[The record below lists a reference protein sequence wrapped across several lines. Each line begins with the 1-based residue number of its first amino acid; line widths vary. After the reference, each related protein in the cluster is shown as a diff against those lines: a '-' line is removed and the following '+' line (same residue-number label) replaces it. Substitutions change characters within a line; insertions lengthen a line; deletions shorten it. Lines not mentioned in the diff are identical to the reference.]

1 MMKKALI
8 DQILLGLF
16 VIIALV
22 GLGATVAD
30 EMEARNKYYQLKK
43 LTDTAAY
50 TLGSYY
56 VDKHYEGATKT
67 SGGQDTVKS
76 EAELIS
82 NNMLD
87 QTKLGLEAKPLITY
101 TWDLVSPQKTV
112 TATITGYK
120 QNTFW
125 YRFFD
130 LMEFT
135 LDAQSVANI
144 NIREDVGDFVPFA
157 INLCGRDEFFF
168 EQELS
173 FLYKPYDIYHP
184 NEEFGFYG
192 LDYTNP
198 DRTDSAQSG
207 FAHFKNE
214 VTDFN
219 SVNQDVYLVDSNLYD
234 ADGDFT
240 KVIFNDAQQLAS
252 ALEVHKFNDSAQA
265 PWHISIALLGCD
277 NDKDGALNVVNLIPV
292 TMDKIFC
299 GDKKTTDAQIESA
312 FMDDTGQI
320 FSSISWVDWVESK
333 DCSGSGLFRMDL
345 TILQKDVDI
354 TQ

>member
-56 VDKHYEGATKT
+56 VDKHYEGAIDT
-67 SGGQDTVKS
+67 SADQDTVKA

-87 QTKLGLEAKPLITY
+87 QTKLGLEVKSLITY

-112 TATITGYK
+112 TATITGY
-120 QNTFW
+120 QQDTFW
-125 YRFFD
+125 YKFFD

-135 LDAQSVANI
+135 IDAQSIANI
-144 NIREDVGDFVPFA
+144 NIRDEVPDFVPFA
-157 INLCGRDEFFF
+157 INLCGRDEFYF

-173 FLYKPYDIYHP
+173 FLYKPYDIYHSS
-184 NEEFGFYG
+184 EEFGFYG

-198 DRTDSAQSG
+198 DRTDGSQSG

-219 SVNQDVYLVDSNLYD
+219 SVDQDVYLVDSNLYD
-234 ADGDFT
+234 EDGEFT
-240 KVIFNDAQQLAS
+240 NIIFNDAQQLAS
-252 ALEVHKFNDSAQA
+252 ALEVHKFNDSSLS

-277 NDKDGALNVVNLIPV
+277 SDKDSALDVVNLIPV
-292 TMDKIFC
+292 SVDRIYC
-299 GDKKTTDAQIESA
+299 GDKNTSDANIEAA
-312 FMDDTGQI
+312 FLDDTGQI

-354 TQ
+354 NQ